1 MSSVN
6 SGIKVWP
13 IDNEASTVPHLAA
26 AIYLRIS
33 DDPEGLELGV
43 KRQEQD
49 TTALAIRNGASEVRR
64 YSDNDIGAS
73 TRSKKRR
80 PDFEKLIGDVEAGQI
95 QMIAYYSNS
104 RLTRRPMEYET
115 IISLVERTRVRLVSV
130 ASGSIDLTTADGRMI
145 GRVLA
150 AADAAEAERLGE
162 RVARKYQE
170 RRANGLH
177 HGGPPVLGYLSPD
190 PDKGIG
196 YMTHLDPFA
205 CKIIRQGAEMILAG
219 QGLTAV
225 MDYWNK
231 EGFTRPNGE
240 PWKFRDDI
248 RRILLRPKCAG
259 MIAHQGQI
267 VGEGDW
273 PTVIDKATWEALGV
287 ILARKT
293 QATPDQKTRK
303 YHLSGLIRCGL
314 CGAALRIRHP
324 GPGRQDQ
331 YSCLKG
337 VGGCGKIGRNRRWI
351 EEMVSAYVLQRIEIE
366 FETPSQ
372 EVADVGEKDRISG
385 EIEILETRIGE
396 ARAEARAGRM
406 PMADAG
412 AIMADL
418 RAEIDELK
426 RRQVK
431 ILTTE
436 RQADTSKEDLIRTWL
451 TDDPVKAEARNL
463 IARKYVAQVLIH
475 RLPHGGR
482 WLPDMYPAD
491 SISIIPG

>member
-1 MSSVN
+1 M
-6 SGIKVWP
+6 
-13 IDNEASTVPHLAA
+13 TA

-33 DDPEGLELGV
+33 DDTEGRELGV
-43 KRQEQD
+43 KRQED
-49 TTALAIRNGASEVRR
+49 TVALAIRSGATEVRR

-80 PDFEKLIGDVEAGQI
+80 PDFEKLISDVEAGRI
-95 QMIAYYSNS
+95 QMIVYYSNS

-145 GRVLA
+145 GRMLA

-162 RVARKYQE
+162 RVSRKYQE
-170 RRANGLH
+170 RRASGLH
-177 HGGPPVLGYLSPD
+177 HGGPPVLGYLPPD

-196 YMTHLDPFA
+196 YMTHLDDFA
-205 CKIIRQGAEMILAG
+205 CKAIRKGADMIIAG

-231 EGFTRPNGE
+231 EGLTRPNGK
-240 PWKFRDDI
+240 PWTFRDDI

-259 MIAHQGQI
+259 LVSHQGTI
-267 VGEGDW
+267 IGEGGW
-273 PTVIDKATWEALGV
+273 PAIIDRATWEALSV
-287 ILARKT
+287 LLARKT
-293 QATPDQKTRK
+293 EATPDQRIRK

-324 GPGRQDQ
+324 GPRRQDQ

-337 VGGCGKIGRNRRWI
+337 VGGCGKIGRNRKWI
-351 EEMVSAYVLQRIEIE
+351 EDMVSAYVLQRIEIG
-366 FETPSQ
+366 FETPSDH
-372 EVADVGEKDRISG
+372 VADAGEKDRISEQIG
-385 EIEILETRIGE
+385 MLEDRITE
-396 ARAEARAGRM
+396 ARTAARAGHM

-426 RRQVK
+426 RQEVR

-436 RQADTSKEDLIRTWL
+436 RRADTSKDDLIETWL
-451 TDDPVKAEARNL
+451 TDDPVQAEARNL
-463 IARKYVAQVLIH
+463 IARKYISQVLIH
-475 RLPHGGR
+475 PLPHGGR
-482 WLPDMYPAD
+482 WLPKMYPAD
-491 SISIIPG
+491 SISIIPV